1 MRPAPPPS
9 VTCSTDFNWYSYVVP
24 NRARDDTG
32 FFPGLASER
41 VPPVPIPNTVVKPF
55 SADGTARVTVWES
68 RSTPGILLPV
78 RVRPDGYFFCPA
90 NTPSGQEANEEI
102 SHVNAGGKC

>member
-1 MRPAPPPS
+1 M
-9 VTCSTDFNWYSYVVP
+9 TL
-24 NRARDDTG
+24 G
-32 FFPGLASER
+32 FFPGLVSER

-78 RVRPDGYFFCPA
+78 RVRPDGYFFPGEA
-90 NTPSGQEANEEI
+90 PEQMLKSMVIRPPIPSAQ
-102 SHVNAGGKC
+102 